1 MIRIPK
7 EVETKVVSKLYA
19 DADADADADAST
31 GSTRRHSSTP
41 RSTCDGSK
49 TQR

>member
-7 EVETKVVSKLYA
+7 EVETKVVSKLY
-19 DADADADADAST
+19 ADADADAST